1 MKKTAVAALILL
13 LAVSLGTSVY
23 LLMGQK
29 KAETKLEDNNK
40 LLKKSGDSEKELQGK
55 FDGYK
60 NQLEKAT
67 NEVAKSKTEISNLKD
82 YKQKAENARI
92 EISKLQAKLANAST
106 ATNTISTNDLAKLEA
121 ELVNQKATNETTKVE
136 LSSLTNQIAD
146 LKTTLQKT
154 EQGEKDLAAFKEL
167 NMTPDEILELKK
179 KRPVSLKTPAIPK
192 SAPKLPGKLKQPL
205 AFPAQ
210 SNPKPTPVPKEN
222 K

>member
-13 LAVSLGTSVY
+13 LVVSLGTSVY

-40 LLKKSGDSEKELQGK
+40 LLKKSDETADELKTKYDKKLKTAIGDKQQAEAKYIKYQSYEKIAA
-55 FDGYK
+55 
-60 NQLEKAT
+60 NAQLEIDDLKKKIEDAKSATSNVST
-67 NEVAKSKTEISNLKD
+67 NELA
-82 YKQKAENARI
+82 Q
-92 EISKLQAKLANAST
+92 LQ
-106 ATNTISTNDLAKLEA
+106 A
-121 ELVNQKATNETTKVE
+121 ELVKQKATNETAMVE
-136 LSSLTNQIAD
+136 LSSLTNQIAG

-167 NMTPDEILELKK
+167 NMTPEEILELKK

-192 SAPKLPGKLKQPL
+192 SAPKAPGKLKQPL

-210 SNPKPTPVPKEN
+210 SNPKPTPVPKE
-222 K
+222 KK